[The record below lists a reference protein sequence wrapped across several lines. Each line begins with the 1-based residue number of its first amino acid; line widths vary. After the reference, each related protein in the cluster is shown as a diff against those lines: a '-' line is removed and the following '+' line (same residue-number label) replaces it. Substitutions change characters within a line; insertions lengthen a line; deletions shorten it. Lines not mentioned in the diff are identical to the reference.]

1 MNSAAQLGVIAL
13 ISLAAAGGTW
23 VVRKPAPAPAPE
35 ACDPSKLPADE
46 ICPASVSGK
55 VTWVDARSR
64 AEWEKDGM
72 KGSVLWN
79 LDPAEDANAMEAAAA
94 ASIYGAQL
102 AVVYC
107 GSASC
112 GTSRQVAERIRKMD
126 LGPQVKVLH
135 GGWAALKGNRNLK
148 GSSPGS

>member
-13 ISLAAAGGTW
+13 LSLAASGGTW
-23 VVRKPAPAPAPE
+23 LVHKPAPAPVPV
-35 ACDPSKLPADE
+35 ACDPSKLLADE
-46 ICPASVSGK
+46 ICPAGVSGK

-64 AEWEKDGM
+64 AEWKKDGM

-94 ASIYGAQL
+94 ASIYGAEL
-102 AVVYC
+102 VVVYC
-107 GSASC
+107 GSEAC

-126 LGPQVKVLH
+126 LGPQVKVLR
-135 GGWAALKGNRNLK
+135 GGWAALKGNRNLR
-148 GSSPGS
+148 GSSLGS